1 MTTIQNIKQFKNID
15 AKRPIVMDAKNE
27 EVKNREVIL
36 ALNQSLAHAI
46 DLRSRIKQ
54 AYWSSKGGNFYM
66 LHKKFNDFSNDLDAI
81 ADEFAARVL
90 ALGGVPVRTISIV
103 ARTSKLPPYPL
114 GTLKALEYL
123 DAVIAS
129 YEAAST
135 HLPVI
140 MRKVVQTGDHPTA
153 SVITGFSKLL
163 DEQVGF
169 ITTHIPAEW
178 VAGPKKQSVS

>member
-1 MTTIQNIKQFKNID
+1 MNTIQNVKQFKTIG
-15 AKRPIVMDAKNE
+15 AKRPVVMGANNVRAKDW
-27 EVKNREVIL
+27 EVIV

-54 AYWSSKGGNFYM
+54 AYWSAKGGNFYM
-66 LHKKFNDFSNDLDAI
+66 VHKRFNDFSNDLDAI

-114 GTLKALEYL
+114 GTLKALEHL

-129 YEAAST
+129 YDAAST

-169 ITTHIPAEW
+169 ITAHIPAEW